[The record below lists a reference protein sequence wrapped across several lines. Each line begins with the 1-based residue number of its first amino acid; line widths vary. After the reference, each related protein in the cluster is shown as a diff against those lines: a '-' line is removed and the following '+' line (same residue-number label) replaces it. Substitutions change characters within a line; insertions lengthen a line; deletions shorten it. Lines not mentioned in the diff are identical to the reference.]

1 MTEFSVAI
9 EIITIKPNG
18 AQSNSQQPTAVRAA
32 LGSSKGRGEAEG
44 AAKESHLVAA
54 AKRVC
59 RQMADTFRPSWTDL
73 DGAQARA
80 DNQNPFESE
89 MSEIN
94 MTLAAPRAAHTHTH
108 TGSGANVKA
117 FEWL

>member
-1 MTEFSVAI
+1 M
-9 EIITIKPNG
+9 
-18 AQSNSQQPTAVRAA
+18 
-32 LGSSKGRGEAEG
+32 
-44 AAKESHLVAA
+44 AA

-73 DGAQARA
+73 DGAQAQA

-94 MTLAAPRAAHTHTH
+94 MTLAAPRAAHSHTH
-108 TGSGANVKA
+108 TQGEGQMSRLLNGFKIMRVLAAGCGYSFDFVRCEFLNNFGMRAKYVLLLNCCLA
-117 FEWL
+117 RL

>member
-1 MTEFSVAI
+1 
-9 EIITIKPNG
+9 
-18 AQSNSQQPTAVRAA
+18 
-32 LGSSKGRGEAEG
+32 
-44 AAKESHLVAA
+44 
-54 AKRVC
+54 
-59 RQMADTFRPSWTDL
+59 MADTFRPSWTDL

-94 MTLAAPRAAHTHTH
+94 MTLAAPRAAHTHT
-108 TGSGANVKA
+108 GRGANVKA

>member
-44 AAKESHLVAA
+44 AAKKV
-54 AKRVC
+54 
-59 RQMADTFRPSWTDL
+59 
-73 DGAQARA
+73 
-80 DNQNPFESE
+80 
-89 MSEIN
+89 I
-94 MTLAAPRAAHTHTH
+94 
-108 TGSGANVKA
+108 
-117 FEWL
+117 

>member
-1 MTEFSVAI
+1 
-9 EIITIKPNG
+9 
-18 AQSNSQQPTAVRAA
+18 
-32 LGSSKGRGEAEG
+32 
-44 AAKESHLVAA
+44 
-54 AKRVC
+54 
-59 RQMADTFRPSWTDL
+59 MADTFRPSWTDS
-73 DGAQARA
+73 DGAQAQA

-94 MTLAAPRAAHTHTH
+94 MTLAAPRAAHTHKHPAHTP